1 MKNMKFILAIVL
13 TATLCALSVASRA
26 DDSTNTPA
34 KPYPLKT
41 CLVCGMQLGMMDSK
55 PYVFVYKDQEIK
67 LCDKSEKADFDRN
80 PDKYLKKLADAQA
93 KLKK

>member
-1 MKNMKFILAIVL
+1 MKNMKFILAVVL
-13 TATLCALSVASRA
+13 TASLCAFSVASRA
-26 DDSTNTPA
+26 DDSTNAPA

-41 CLVCGMQLGMMDSK
+41 CLVCGMELGMMDSN
-55 PYVFVYKDQEIK
+55 PFMFVYKGQEIK
-67 LCDKSEKADFDRN
+67 LCDKSEKADFDKN